1 MIGSRRWWENV
12 DSISQRRNSSQISL
26 DPDSLDRLND
36 HFGQTCYDD
45 NYIPPSDMMI
55 AQGVEIPKI
64 SERYVRDILSKLKRT
79 ATGPDMLPFWVWKDH
94 SEILTPVITH
104 IWNLSLST
112 HSWPSS
118 WKRAN
123 INPLPKVIL
132 PVENSHFRGINITPV
147 IARAFEKAVYHT
159 HVESTLEKRLSTT
172 QFAYRKGENC
182 TNALISIQYQVCKY
196 LDENDC
202 KAVRLFAM
210 DFSKAF
216 DSVKHNLLS
225 DKLKQLPLN
234 PYIVNWYHSFLS
246 GRQQRVYFN
255 NHCCIW
261 KEVNKGT
268 IQGSVSGPYLF
279 NIFLN
284 DLETEH
290 NGIQSLFKYAD
301 DSNIVAPVWKNY
313 DSSSDLVNDFLTWSE
328 NNQMSCNPSKCK
340 ELVVRK
346 KNNDENYAKIR
357 DIPQC
362 DNLLLL
368 GVTLQSDCK
377 FNEHVKRKLMKANKC
392 LHVLRTLRKE
402 QYTIRQK

>member
-1 MIGSRRWWENV
+1 
-12 DSISQRRNSSQISL
+12 
-26 DPDSLDRLND
+26 
-36 HFGQTCYDD
+36 
-45 NYIPPSDMMI
+45 
-55 AQGVEIPKI
+55 
-64 SERYVRDILSKLKRT
+64 
-79 ATGPDMLPFWVWKDH
+79 MLLFWVWRDH

-123 INPLPKVIL
+123 INLLPKETL
-132 PVENSHFRGINITPV
+132 PVEDSHFCGINITPV
-147 IARAFEKAVYHT
+147 IARAFEKSVCYT
-159 HVESTLEKRLSTT
+159 HVESILEKCLSTT
-172 QFAYRKGENC
+172 QFAYGKGGNC
-182 TNALISIQYQVCKY
+182 TNALISIQHQVCNY
-196 LDENDC
+196 LDESDC

-246 GRQQRVYFN
+246 GRQQCVYFN

-268 IQGSVSGPYLF
+268 IQGSVSEPYLF

-284 DLETEH
+284 DLETQL

-313 DSSSDLVNDFLTWSE
+313 DSSADMVNDFLKWSE
-328 NNQMSCNPSKCK
+328 NNQMLCNPGKCK
-340 ELVVRK
+340 ELTFKK
-346 KNNDENYAKIR
+346 KNNNEIYAKVR

-362 DNLLLL
+362 DNLILL
-368 GVTLQSDCK
+368 GVTLRSACK
-377 FNEHVKRKLMKANKC
+377 FNKHVKHKLMKANKC
-392 LHVLRTLRKE
+392 LYILSILRKE
-402 QYTIRQK
+402 QCNQTEIDHLFRSLVLPNITYGLSIYGASESDLKVVQHFLDRCHKRNYISFPIRVHKLLQK